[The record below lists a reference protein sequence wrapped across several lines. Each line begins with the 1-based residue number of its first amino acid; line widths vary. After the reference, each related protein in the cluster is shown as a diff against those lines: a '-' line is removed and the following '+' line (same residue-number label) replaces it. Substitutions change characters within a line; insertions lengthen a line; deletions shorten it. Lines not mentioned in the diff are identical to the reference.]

1 MQRSVV
7 TRLET
12 ESTSVRRLRVADT
25 AGFALIA
32 VAAAAAAVAPE
43 LSVKCALIGFAA
55 LAFAFAAVCE
65 KPAAWL
71 YVFFALDLL
80 TPPLPSSSG
89 LAGLHLAPAALGLGI
104 LAGALYRMEW
114 RLRGAAVVAALGAF
128 ALTLAVSF
136 PFALVYSG
144 VDVAAGSMA
153 RIALF
158 FIGVYVFAY
167 SLCGPAG
174 AAGGFLRLAKF
185 LFATAV
191 IAAVFAC
198 LDFYFHFPAPAE
210 FSDQFVWL
218 EDGVFRRAQGL
229 FYDASTLGNF
239 CACFLIYALI
249 SLAEGRKQR
258 TPPRFLLAAG
268 ALILTAAIILSYS
281 RASVLTVAI
290 AIVAYGLLAGV
301 RMRRTIAG
309 VLLAGIVASA
319 AVQMAYPTFASNYW
333 SHIGGTIQYLF
344 ERPDGVLS
352 GRLTNWQRLFD
363 FIASHPWQTIFGIG
377 YKTLPYTN
385 HLGDPVIADNTYLSL
400 FIETGISGLCTFL
413 ILLGLILRASF
424 RAARSAGPQAS
435 LLGKW
440 MFCFWCGQAAQM
452 FSGDL
457 LTYWRVLPVYFWA
470 IGATIRACEV
480 HE

>member
-1 MQRSVV
+1 M
-7 TRLET
+7 ET
-12 ESTSVRRLRVADT
+12 ENTSVRRLRVTDT

-32 VAAAAAAVAPE
+32 AVAAAAAVTPERAVRYALISIPAVA
-43 LSVKCALIGFAA
+43 L
-55 LAFAFAAVCE
+55 AFAAVCE
-65 KPAAWL
+65 RPAAWL

-80 TPPLPSSSG
+80 TPPVPSSSG

-114 RLRGAAVVAALGAF
+114 RLRGESVVAALGAF
-128 ALTLAVSF
+128 ALSLAASF

-144 VDVAAGSMA
+144 GDVAAGSLV

-158 FIGVYVFAY
+158 FMGVYVFAY
-167 SLCGPAG
+167 SLCGPA
-174 AAGGFLRLAKF
+174 ATAGGSLRLAKF
-185 LFATAV
+185 LFTSAV
-191 IAAVFAC
+191 IAAAFAC
-198 LDFYFHFPAPAE
+198 LDFYFHFPAPAG

-249 SLAEGRKQR
+249 SLAEGRRQG

-268 ALILTAAIILSYS
+268 ALILAAAIILSYS

-290 AIVAYGLLAGV
+290 AIVAYGLLAGM

-309 VLLAGIVASA
+309 VLVAGIIASV

-333 SHIGGTIQYLF
+333 SHIWGTIQYLF

-352 GRLTNWQRLFD
+352 GRLTSWQRLFD
-363 FIASHPWQTIFGIG
+363 FIVSHPWQTIFGIG

-413 ILLGLILRASF
+413 ILLGLILRASL
-424 RAARSAGPQAS
+424 RAAKSPGLQAS

-440 MFCFWCGQAAQM
+440 MFCFWCGQTAQM

-470 IGATIRACEV
+470 LGAAIRAREV
-480 HE
+480 DE

>member
-1 MQRSVV
+1 M
-7 TRLET
+7 ET
-12 ESTSVRRLRVADT
+12 ESTWVRRRRVADT

-32 VAAAAAAVAPE
+32 VVAAAAAVAPE
-43 LSVKCALIGFAA
+43 LSVKCALIGLAA

-65 KPAAWL
+65 IPAAWL
-71 YVFFALDLL
+71 YMFFALDLL

-89 LAGLHLAPAALGLGI
+89 LAGLHLAPAAFGLGI
-104 LAGALYRMEW
+104 LAGALYQAEW
-114 RLRGAAVVAALGAF
+114 RLRDKALVASLGAF
-128 ALTLAVSF
+128 GFSLAASI

-144 VDVAAGSMA
+144 VDVAAGSVV

-158 FIGVYVFAY
+158 FMGVYVFAY

-174 AAGGFLRLAKF
+174 VAGGSLRLAKF
-185 LFATAV
+185 LFAIAV
-191 IAAVFAC
+191 IAAAFAC
-198 LDFYFHFPAPAE
+198 LDFYFHFPAPAG

-249 SLAEGRKQR
+249 SLAEGRRQG
-258 TPPRFLLAAG
+258 TPPRFLLATG
-268 ALILTAAIILSYS
+268 ALILSAAIILSYS
-281 RASVLTVAI
+281 RASVLTVTI
-290 AIVAYGLLAGV
+290 AMVAYGLLAGI
-301 RMRRTIAG
+301 RMRRTITG
-309 VLLAGIVASA
+309 VLLAGIIASI
-319 AVQMAYPTFASNYW
+319 AVQMAYPSFASNYW
-333 SHIGGTIQYLF
+333 SHIGGTIRYLW

-352 GRLTNWQRLFD
+352 GRLTNWQTLFD

-377 YKTLPYTN
+377 YKTLPYTSY
-385 HLGDPVIADNTYLSL
+385 LGDPVIADNTYLSL

-413 ILLGLILRASF
+413 ILLGLILRASL
-424 RAARSAGPQAS
+424 RAARSSGFEAS

-440 MFCFWCGQAAQM
+440 MFCFWCGQTAQM
-452 FSGDL
+452 LSGDL

-470 IGATIRACEV
+470 LGAAIRASEV